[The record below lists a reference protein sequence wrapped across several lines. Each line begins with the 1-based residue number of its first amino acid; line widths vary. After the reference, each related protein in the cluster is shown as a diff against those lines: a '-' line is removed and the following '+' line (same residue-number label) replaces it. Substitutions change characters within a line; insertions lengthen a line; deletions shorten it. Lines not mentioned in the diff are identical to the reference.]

1 MTESLLLLT
10 PVVLNMHKSLELTS
24 EISLDSKYKTVIDA
38 ISNEKFLKELSTM
51 TLSSQ
56 DDSDVKKQS
65 LENQLIQKL
74 FLCTSFCTRLNAAL
88 HLDTRNVDDQVRNI
102 YIFLCLSFFH
112 FIVLKIFF
120 YPLASHF
127 EEPYSALH

>member
-51 TLSSQ
+51 KLSSQ
-56 DDSDVKKQS
+56 DDSDVQKQL

-74 FLCTSFCTRLNAAL
+74 FQCTSFCTRLNVAL

-102 YIFLCLSFFH
+102 Y
-112 FIVLKIFF
+112 F
-120 YPLASHF
+120 YV
-127 EEPYSALH
+127 